1 LRGMTGIANSRLA
14 HQAFRET
21 FAGPRWER
29 LAAKGGR
36 VQRPLWA
43 STGVKN
49 PAYPDTMYV
58 TELAVPGTVNT
69 MPEATLNAFADHG
82 SLRRADNGDAVTGRA
97 SEAREVVDAVAA
109 TGVDLAEVFTVLERD
124 GVDRFTRSWAELH
137 EIVRR
142 SMETVAE

>member
-1 LRGMTGIANSRLA
+1 LRGMAGIANSRLA

-29 LAAKGGR
+29 LAAKGAR

-49 PAYPDTMYV
+49 PTYPDTMYV

-69 MPEATLNAFADHG
+69 MPEATLRAFADHG

-97 SEAREVVDAVAA
+97 PEAREVIDAIAA
-109 TGVDLAEVFTVLERD
+109 AGVDLTEVFTVLERD
-124 GVDRFTRSWAELH
+124 GIDRFTRSWAELH
-137 EIVRR
+137 ETVRR
-142 SMETVAE
+142 SMEAAE